1 MTLWPTLALSLLAP
15 FLLGPA
21 SWAQEPPQ
29 PSMTR
34 EALEQKYADA
44 ASKFVTLDD
53 IRVHHKDE
61 GAGPA
66 VLLVHGTFGD
76 LGDWDGWAGH
86 LSGSYRVVRLDLPA
100 FGLTGKV
107 PNGNYSIDRY
117 LSLVDSLMDHLGIET
132 FAIVGNSYGGL
143 VAFRYAATRTERI
156 SALIL
161 LNSAGIEYGG
171 RRGTG
176 PTPES
181 RPSPSPT
188 VARSPREQVAAS
200 LHMAIN
206 DPSGVTD
213 ALIQRK
219 VDMFNVAG
227 RDEEAVVARNLYER
241 GDPQRVLSHV
251 RAPVLIEWG
260 GANKALS
267 PETAQAFADA
277 LTRAR
282 SVEKIV
288 YEGAGHLLHVER
300 PAQTAADAKR
310 FLDAQIPRP

>member
-1 MTLWPTLALSLLAP
+1 
-15 FLLGPA
+15 
-21 SWAQEPPQ
+21 
-29 PSMTR
+29 MTR
-34 EALEQKYADA
+34 EALERRYADT
-44 ASKFVTLDD
+44 ASRFVTLDN
-53 IRVHHKDE
+53 IRVHYKDE
-61 GAGPA
+61 GPGPA

-76 LGDWDGWAGH
+76 LGDWDGWVEH
-86 LSGSYRVVRLDLPA
+86 LSGSYRIVRLDLPA

-117 LSLVDSLMDHLGIET
+117 LSLVDSLMDHLGLES

-143 VAFRYAATRTERI
+143 VAFRYAATRTERVN
-156 SALIL
+156 ALIL
-161 LNSAGIEYGG
+161 INSAGIEYGG

-176 PTPES
+176 PTPKPV
-181 RPSPSPT
+181 PSPSAA

-206 DPSGVTD
+206 DPSRVTD

-219 VDMFNVAG
+219 VNMFNVEG
-227 RDEEAVVARNLYER
+227 RDKEAVVARDLYER

-251 RAPVLIEWG
+251 RAAVLIEWG

-277 LTRAR
+277 LTRAS
-282 SVEKIV
+282 SVEKIL
-288 YEGAGHLLHVER
+288 YEGGGHLLHVER

-310 FLDAQIPRP
+310 FLDAHLPRPSGDER